1 MEAIG
6 IAISMN
12 AIAIVGLILALILVR
27 THVDI
32 PIAKTYAPPLIA
44 AAIGTGM
51 HFALAEWLNTLPIPI
66 GVLAG
71 SAIFTTGYSSG
82 LLIVERKT
90 LIDEIKTVIRA
101 INS

>member
-1 MEAIG
+1 
-6 IAISMN
+6 
-12 AIAIVGLILALILVR
+12 
-27 THVDI
+27 
-32 PIAKTYAPPLIA
+32 
-44 AAIGTGM
+44 M

-71 SAIFTTGYSSG
+71 SAIFTTGYAIG

-101 INS
+101 IRS